1 MYTWDGDDQS
11 SYGSGGYATSPGES
25 PPLQLPP
32 ARRAIFREVSLL
44 TPPLQALEA
53 ADVARD
59 VAGNFSLSYIFDL
72 AA

>member
-11 SYGSGGYATSPGES
+11 SYGSGSYGTSPEGGES
-25 PPLQLPP
+25 PPLQMPP

-44 TPPLQALEA
+44 TPPLHAIEA

-59 VAGNFSLSYIFDL
+59 VAIGKAQFAY
-72 AA
+72 